1 MTNAKIPKLGMDPFA
16 PDVVIDPYAFHEHLR
31 ETASVSY
38 CEQHH
43 SYAVGRYDEVKR
55 VLEDWQGF
63 TSTAG
68 AGLSDIRKPGAWR
81 QPGPLVEA
89 DPPSHTLIRSVVSK
103 VISPKIIK
111 SWQDAYTAGAV
122 DLVDRL
128 CDQREMCGARDI
140 AEAFVIENFPK
151 SLGLEAH
158 RENMIIVGNFNF
170 NALGPKN
177 ALFEKSAAE
186 LERISEWFNA
196 VQGREGIA
204 PGSFGAQVYDAA
216 DAGVID
222 EDVARGL
229 VRTMLRG
236 GMDTTISGLASVL
249 RIMAEQPGLWTR
261 LRTDRSKLK
270 LVFDEAIRLETPIQ
284 SWYRTTTRAV
294 DLGGYRLEPETKV
307 QVFAGAANRDPRRW
321 QRPGDYDIS
330 RSAAGHLAF
339 GGGIHLCIGQMIAR
353 MEAECLLGALLDR
366 VARIE
371 QIGAAVYRPL
381 NTLRTLD
388 HLPLRLVAA

>member
-1 MTNAKIPKLGMDPFA
+1 MTNVEIPKLDADPFA
-16 PDVVIDPYAFHEHLR
+16 LDVVIAPYAFHEQLR
-31 ETASVSY
+31 ETGTVAY
-38 CEQHH
+38 IEQYD
-43 SYAVGRYDEVKR
+43 SYAVGRHDEVKR
-55 VLEDWQGF
+55 VLEDWESF

-81 QPGPLVEA
+81 QPGPLVES
-89 DPPSHTLIRSVVSK
+89 DPPAHTHIRSVVSK
-103 VISPKIIK
+103 IISPKIIK
-111 SWQDAYTAGAV
+111 SWQEAYAAGAV
-122 DLVDRL
+122 DLVRRL
-128 CDQREMCGARDI
+128 CELRDVCGARDI

-186 LERISEWFNA
+186 LERVSDWFNA

-204 PGSFGAQVYDAA
+204 PGSFSEQVYDAA
-216 DAGVID
+216 DAGSITD
-222 EDVARGL
+222 DVARGL

-236 GMDTTISGLASVL
+236 GMDTTISGLASVMRL
-249 RIMAEQPGLWTR
+249 MAERPALWTK
-261 LRTDRSKLK
+261 LREDRSKLK

-284 SWYRTTTRAV
+284 SWYRTTTREV
-294 DLGGYRLEPETKV
+294 ELGGHRLAAETKI
-307 QVFAGAANRDPRRW
+307 QVFAGSANRDPRRW
-321 QRPGDYDIS
+321 ERPEDYDLS

-353 MEAECLLGALLDR
+353 MEALLDR

-371 QIGAAVYRPL
+371 QVGEAVYRPL

-388 HLPLRLVAA
+388 RLPLRLVAA

>member
-1 MTNAKIPKLGMDPFA
+1 MSNPPPPLLEADPFA
-16 PDVVIDPYAFHEHLR
+16 PDVVINPYAFHAQLR
-31 ETASVSY
+31 DTASVSFI
-38 CEQHH
+38 EQYE
-43 SYAVGRYDEVKR
+43 SYAVGRYNEVKH
-55 VLEDWQGF
+55 VLEDWESF

-68 AGLSDIRKPGAWR
+68 VGLSDIRKPGAWR

-111 SWQDAYTAGAV
+111 SWQEAYAAGAV

-128 CDQREMCGARDI
+128 CEQRDVCGARDI
-140 AEAFVIENFPK
+140 AETFVIENFPK

-170 NALGPKN
+170 NAIGPKN

-186 LERISEWFNA
+186 LERISDWFNA
-196 VQGREGIA
+196 IQGREGVA
-204 PGSFGAQVYDAA
+204 PGSFGEQVYEAA
-216 DAGVID
+216 DAGTVS
-222 EDVARGL
+222 EDIARGL

-249 RIMAEQPGLWTR
+249 KIMAERPAAWAQ
-261 LRTDRSKLK
+261 LRRDRSKLK

-284 SWYRTTTRAV
+284 CWYRTTSRAV
-294 DLGGYRLEPETKV
+294 ELGGYKLEPESKI

-321 QRPGDYDIS
+321 ERPEDYDIS

-339 GGGIHLCIGQMIAR
+339 GAGIHLCIGQMIAR
-353 MEAECLLGALLDR
+353 MEADSLLTALLDR
-366 VARIE
+366 VATIE
-371 QIGAAVYRPL
+371 AVGDAVYRPL

-388 HLPLRLVAA
+388 QLPLRLVPA